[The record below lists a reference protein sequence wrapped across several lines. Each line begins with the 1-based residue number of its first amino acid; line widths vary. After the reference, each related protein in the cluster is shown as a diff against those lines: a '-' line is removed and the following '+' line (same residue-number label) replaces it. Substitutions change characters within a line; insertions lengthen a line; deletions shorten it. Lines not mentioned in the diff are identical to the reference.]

1 MLRGDPYDTRDAE
14 LLALAHRARALVAS
28 FAAMPSTDSVARREI
43 LADLLGSV
51 GEEMWIEPPFFVDYG
66 AHVHIGDRTFV
77 NVNCVFLDSAEI
89 RIGTDGLIAPAVQLL
104 TATHPVRA
112 SERVLPA
119 TGRTQDTPL
128 HGGRTQDTP
137 LHSGRTQDSP
147 YRTFAKPITI
157 GDRVWLGAGAI
168 VMPGVTIGDDVTIG
182 AGSLVTTDIP
192 SGALAFGQP
201 CRVRG
206 EGMGR

>member
-1 MLRGDPYDTRDAE
+1 MSTERERMLRGETYDTRDAE
-14 LLALAHRARALVAS
+14 LLALGHRARALVAS
-28 FAAMPSTDSVARREI
+28 FAATPSTDLVARRTI

-51 GEEMWIEPPFFVDYG
+51 GDEVWIEPPFFVDYG

-112 SERVLPA
+112 PERVLPA
-119 TGRTQDTPL
+119 T
-128 HGGRTQDTP
+128 
-137 LHSGRTQDSP
+137 GRTQDSP

-192 SGALAFGQP
+192 SGALAFGHP
-201 CRVRG
+201 CRVER
-206 EGMGR
+206 ML